1 MGIVVG
7 TVGMLLSFFMIYKK
21 SSEKVS
27 STTSVIATDLKNIQS
42 VATIAKWINIQ
53 IKFSTFYMFY
63 KLMSLLN
70 IINVRWNVLF
80 NFSLKKHTEKNC

>member
-1 MGIVVG
+1 VRKLICYFPFKFQRGKKINSITKWMGIVVG

-42 VATIAKWINIQ
+42 VATIAK
-53 IKFSTFYMFY
+53 
-63 KLMSLLN
+63 
-70 IINVRWNVLF
+70 
-80 NFSLKKHTEKNC
+80 